1 MTSFSVFLKCCKEGT
16 FWAGTMKY
24 SMLPLFSPA
33 LAPRFFLYFIDL
45 KNKPVYMSFNKKRV
59 LLISGMSA
67 WDECWV
73 VRLLYSS
80 SWWGSLVVCVCGARL
95 LSFPPSFC
103 MCACVCV
110 CLQLIGC
117 LSRRE
122 TAGRNHTQPCT
133 TKKPPSAE
141 REDLHVNK
149 GVLQQRPYYSP
160 VISWTVSRLLHDRKR
175 TVINLF
181 KCI

>member
-33 LAPRFFLYFIDL
+33 PAPRFFLYFIDL
-45 KNKPVYMSFNKKRV
+45 KTKASLSHVRSRAARI

-80 SWWGSLVVCVCGARL
+80 SWWGSLVVCVWLSLALFPSL
-95 LSFPPSFC
+95 LLHV
-103 MCACVCV
+103 CVCV

-149 GVLQQRPYYSP
+149 GVLQQ
-160 VISWTVSRLLHDRKR
+160 LL
-175 TVINLF
+175 NLDHTLQ
-181 KCI
+181 